1 VSEANRQDNV
11 TASTTPSPTRP
22 FTAPT
27 AGADYLATEPHY
39 VFFAGR
45 IVAALRHACRL
56 AYVIGDPPPNP
67 VVLSSALTTTA
78 A

>member
-27 AGADYLATEPHY
+27 AGADYFATEPHY
-39 VFFAGR
+39 VFFEQQ
-45 IVAALRHACRL
+45 IKAAL
-56 AYVIGDPPPNP
+56 IEQTGDSRSGVMAVEPH
-67 VVLSSALTTTA
+67 VLSDRAR
-78 A
+78 